1 MRTITAHQT
10 NDNAARSAKRAR
22 VVALVLCL
30 WALVVIGKLFY
41 VQVWQYS
48 FLSDYAQDQQS
59 AKYQSYA
66 TRGRLLDRQGRE
78 LARSIPAQSLY
89 AEPRLI
95 ADPMGTA
102 RQLAPLLNQP
112 EAQLF
117 GKLSRAKEAKRG
129 FLMLARRV
137 EDSLAKRVMALKI
150 KGLGAQTE
158 TKRLYPNGSLA
169 AHVLGFVGTEGNGQA
184 GLESASNKF
193 LQGQPSQVRVE
204 KDGLGQVYERWET
217 DAEEGRSLVLT
228 LDTAIQNRVEKTL
241 AAAVARTSAKSGMAV
256 ALEPHTGEILALA
269 NVPTFDPNQPFAAT
283 GESGEDVSDAQ
294 RRMANQALQ
303 YVYEPGSTFKI
314 VAYSGAIEE
323 GLTNPEEKLQCGGVT
338 KIGSH
343 EFKDE
348 NAKGVLSVADAL
360 AKSSNQA
367 AITLGRRLGTEKM
380 YDYIKRFGFGD
391 RTGIELGG
399 ESRGILRDLKK
410 WSGDSIGS
418 LSIGQEIGI
427 TPVQLASAYAAIAND
442 GVHVTPHLIREVRSQ
457 SGATIAQ
464 TQPATRRVVS
474 PQTAVTLRRMLEG
487 VTLRGT
493 AKLAQL
499 TNYTAAGKTGTAQ
512 KYDEKLRAY
521 SKTRHIA
528 SFVGF
533 APADNPAVVIV
544 VVIDEPRGADHG
556 GQVAAPIF
564 RELAEQ
570 ILPLMTV
577 APNVAGRLRG
587 QPSQF
592 KELKRDEAVPAPR
605 PRPEST
611 SGLNEKPISDSKGR
625 VVRVPGTKNGFI
637 MPDLRGKS
645 LAEVTQIC
653 TQLGF
658 DVEMNGQGRARSQ
671 LPQAGAEVKVGQA
684 VKVDFGF

>member
-1 MRTITAHQT
+1 MRSNKVHKKTDSAGQS
-10 NDNAARSAKRAR
+10 ARRAR
-22 VVALVLCL
+22 FVVTLLAL
-30 WALVVIGKLFY
+30 WTLVVVGKLFY
-41 VQVWQYS
+41 VQVWQFS
-48 FLSDYAQDQQS
+48 FLSGYAADQQES
-59 AKYQSYA
+59 SFQTFA
-66 TRGRLLDRQGRE
+66 TRGRLLDRRGRE
-78 LARSIPAQSLY
+78 LARSIPSQSFY
-89 AEPRLI
+89 AEPRAI
-95 ADPMGTA
+95 KDVMSAA
-102 RQLAPLLNQP
+102 QQLAPLLNQP
-112 EAQLF
+112 EAELF
-117 GKLSRAKEAKRG
+117 GKLSRAKESKKG

-137 EDSLAKRVMALKI
+137 DDATAKRITALKI
-150 KGLGAQTE
+150 KGIAAQTE
-158 TKRLYPNGSLA
+158 SKRIYPNGPLA
-169 AHVLGFVGTEGNGQA
+169 AHILGFVGMEGNGQA

-193 LQGQPSQVRVE
+193 LQGEPSQVRLE
-204 KDGLGQVYERWET
+204 KDGLGHIYERWET
-217 DAEEGRSLVLT
+217 DAEAGRSLVLT
-228 LDTAIQNRVEKTL
+228 VDTAIQHRVEKTL
-241 AAAVARTSAKSGMAV
+241 AEAVARTNAKSGMVV
-256 ALEPHTGEILALA
+256 ALEPRTGEILALA
-269 NVPTFDPNQPFAAT
+269 NVPTFDPNQPFALSEN
-283 GESGEDVSDAQ
+283 GDASQ
-294 RRMANQALQ
+294 QKLVNQALQ
-303 YVYEPGSTFKI
+303 YVYEPGSTFKV

-323 GLTNPEEKLQCGGVT
+323 GLTNPDEKLQCGGVT

-367 AITLGRRLGTEKM
+367 AITLGRRLGPGKM
-380 YDYIKRFGFGD
+380 YDYIKRFGFGN

-399 ESRGILRDLKK
+399 ESRGILRELKQ

-427 TPVQLASAYAAIAND
+427 TPVQLAAAYAAIAND
-442 GVHVTPHLIREVRSQ
+442 GVRVTPHLIREVRS
-457 SGATIAQ
+457 SAGTVMAQ
-464 TQPATRRVVS
+464 TQPETRRVVS
-474 PQTAVTLRRMLEG
+474 QKTATTLRRMLEG

-493 AKLAQL
+493 AKLAQM

-512 KYDEKLRAY
+512 KFDEKLHAY

-533 APADNPAVVIV
+533 APAENPAIVIV

-577 APNVAGRLRG
+577 APNAASKLQG
-587 QPSQF
+587 QPAQF
-592 KELKRDEAVPAPR
+592 TELKRDQDTPAPQ
-605 PRPEST
+605 PQPSKPT
-611 SGLNEKPISDSKGR
+611 GLSEKPLADGTGR
-625 VVRVPGTKNGFI
+625 VVRAPGTKNGFI

-653 TQLGF
+653 AQLGL
-658 DVEMNGQGRARSQ
+658 DVEMNGQGRARNQ
-671 LPQAGAEVKVGQA
+671 LPQPGAEVKVGQA